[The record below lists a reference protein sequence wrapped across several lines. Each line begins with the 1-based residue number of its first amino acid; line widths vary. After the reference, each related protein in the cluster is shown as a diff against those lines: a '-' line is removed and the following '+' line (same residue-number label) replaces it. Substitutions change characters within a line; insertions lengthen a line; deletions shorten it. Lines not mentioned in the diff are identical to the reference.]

1 MSDLD
6 QTDAL
11 AAEYVL
17 GTLDS
22 AERAQARALLGADQG
37 FAAKV
42 ELWERRLGELHLMV
56 EPVEPDAKIWVR
68 IKAKLSEVQ
77 ARPDVSPPEEQV
89 LPPEPAPALPPSL
102 DAIEARIS
110 EAATALATAAS
121 TPPSPE
127 QTPVATADAASLP
140 SPDEPL
146 VSISDPTPMPTSETI
161 PVPPP
166 DATAA
171 PISDATAAPP
181 SDATAAPHSE
191 MAPPAPTSQEVAA
204 PASEAAAQA
213 SAVVEPVSGLP
224 EVPPAAPAAAPGP
237 PLEATR
243 ITATEPS
250 RQLVAAR
257 GGLRRWRALA
267 LLMLLLVAALAG
279 LAAAWKFAPDRV
291 PTMLQPAELMRHLD
305 IAVPARTPP
314 RRPASP
320 QSQFEE

>member
-6 QTDAL
+6 QTDTL

-77 ARPDVSPPEEQV
+77 AKPDVPPPEEQV

-121 TPPSPE
+121 IPPSPE
-127 QTPVATADAASLP
+127 QTPVATADATPVP

-146 VSISDPTPMPTSETI
+146 VSISDPTPMPASEATSA
-161 PVPPP
+161 PPS
-166 DATAA
+166 DATVA
-171 PISDATAAPP
+171 PISDATAAPA
-181 SDATAAPHSE
+181 SDATAAPPSE
-191 MAPPAPTSQEVAA
+191 TAPPAPTSQEVAA
-204 PASEAAAQA
+204 PASEAAVQA
-213 SAVVEPVSGLP
+213 SVIEPVSSA
-224 EVPPAAPAAAPGP
+224 PAAPAAAPGP
-237 PLEATR
+237 PPEATR

-250 RQLVAAR
+250 RQLVVAR
-257 GGLRRWRALA
+257 RRLRRWRALA
-267 LLMLLLVAALAG
+267 LLMLLLVAVVAA
-279 LAAAWKFAPDRV
+279 LAAAWRFAPDRV
-291 PTMLQPAELMRHLD
+291 PPMLQPAELMRHLD
-305 IAVPARTPP
+305 VAVPARTQP